1 MYSLICRH
9 LQINPTACRDLSAV
23 ANPSRQLGSEN
34 AARPQT
40 GLGKLLKSSGSLQKA
55 LLGLAFLGIGAMIS
69 DGILV
74 PAIEGVVPDLQQG
87 STTCNNITGTFIMAF
102 QVYKRPPQRHLT
114 ACSHS
119 TTMPSKLDG
128 C

>member
-9 LQINPTACRDLSAV
+9 LQINPTACRDLSAA
-23 ANPSRQLGSEN
+23 ANPSSQLGTES

-40 GLGKLLKSSGSLQKA
+40 RLGKLLKSSSSLQKA

-74 PAIEGVVPDLQQG
+74 PAIEGVCSWACDGATICNLITCAVIYDL
-87 STTCNNITGTFIMAF
+87 
-102 QVYKRPPQRHLT
+102 
-114 ACSHS
+114 
-119 TTMPSKLDG
+119 
-128 C
+128 